1 MHVVVTGATGNV
13 GTALLRAL
21 GQDPAVDSVL
31 GLARRLP
38 DLQLP
43 KVTWAAADVFADPL
57 EEHIA
62 GADAVVHLAWLFQ
75 PTHRPDI
82 TWDANVLGTQR
93 VLDAVAQVGA
103 RALVVASSVGAYSP
117 RHDDVP
123 VDESWPTHGGGPA
136 AYAREKAY
144 VERLLD
150 GFERSTPSC
159 RVVRMR
165 PSFIFQE
172 TSATE
177 QRRLFGGP
185 LVPGALIRKGL
196 LPAVPWP
203 RGLRFQALHA
213 DDAAAAYRLALVKD
227 VSGAFNLAAD
237 PVIDAKEAGDLL
249 DARTVEVPPRLV
261 RRGLALAWGAH
272 LVPAAPALYDV
283 VMQLP
288 LMDSSRARDE
298 MGWTPHATSRDALE
312 ELLRGLQR
320 GSDDDTPPL
329 ARETSGPLRSHE
341 AGTGVGARP

>member
-31 GLARRLP
+31 GIARRLP
-38 DLQLP
+38 DLELP
-43 KVTWAAADVFADPL
+43 KVTWAAADVFTDPL
-57 EEHIA
+57 EQHVD

-93 VLDAVAQVGA
+93 VLDAVALAGV

-249 DARTVEVPPRLV
+249 HARTVEVPPRLV
-261 RRGLALAWGAH
+261 RGGLALAWGAH

-288 LMDSSRARDE
+288 LMDSSRGPRRD
-298 MGWTPHATSRDALE
+298 
-312 ELLRGLQR
+312 GL
-320 GSDDDTPPL
+320 DTPRHV
-329 ARETSGPLRSHE
+329 ARRPRGAAPGTPAGSTTTRRRWPARPAAAAVARG
-341 AGTGVGARP
+341 GTGVGARP